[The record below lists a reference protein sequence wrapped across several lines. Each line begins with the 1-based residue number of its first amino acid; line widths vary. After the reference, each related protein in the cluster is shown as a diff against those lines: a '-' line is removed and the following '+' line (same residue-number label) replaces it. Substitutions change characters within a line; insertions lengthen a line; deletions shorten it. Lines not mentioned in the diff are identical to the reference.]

1 MVKAYY
7 RFFYVTF
14 GKSKD
19 NITFHTRHTNAPNTT
34 RSAKQLKKL
43 FNVKAIASYGW
54 EQMY

>member
-19 NITFHTRHTNAPNTT
+19 NITFHTRYTNAPNTT